1 MGIAFLGKSSTR
13 FAYLMLQAEQFYV
26 FHALAVSNYAI
37 IIDWRC
43 SLLKC
48 IEFLEGNLPFQ
59 NERFDTIFVDP
70 ADFQNK
76 QQQYFRIKVAILDL
90 RDYNYREKNSPT
102 LRKSKPVLRLRRQ
115 HKENP
120 EPVL

>member
-48 IEFLEGNLPFQ
+48 IEFLEGNLQLQ

-70 ADFQNK
+70 TEIPKTELA
-76 QQQYFRIKVAILDL
+76 YLRIKSETEIP
-90 RDYNYREKNSPT
+90 EKIIRR
-102 LRKSKPVLRLRRQ
+102 LMEFWGPV
-115 HKENP
+115 
-120 EPVL
+120 

>member
-1 MGIAFLGKSSTR
+1 MHWLCQI
-13 FAYLMLQAEQFYV
+13 
-26 FHALAVSNYAI
+26 YAI
-37 IIDWRC
+37 ILDWHC
-43 SLLKC
+43 SLLQC
-48 IEFLEGNLPFQ
+48 IEFLEENLPFQ
-59 NERFDTIFVDP
+59 NECFDTIFVDP

-102 LRKSKPVLRLRRQ
+102 HGKSKPVLRLRRQ

-120 EPVL
+120 EPLL